1 MSIYATAPERKECG
15 SEQRCSV
22 DFPGSSRPQCDRTE
36 RGQRS
41 RGELSDTEAAV
52 LLPCVADVI
61 PSSAFYSLSVS
72 LQYKVWWREQ
82 CGSYTW
88 KERLTSNARRY
99 PSG

>member
-22 DFPGSSRPQCDRTE
+22 DFPGSSRPQCDITE
-36 RGQRS
+36 KTEE

-72 LQYKVWWREQ
+72 L
-82 CGSYTW
+82 
-88 KERLTSNARRY
+88 
-99 PSG
+99 